1 MKIKPEKEE
10 RVVKLF
16 GSVSRARILYLLV
29 AHAGRSFYQREIMYE
44 TGLSLRPVQRE
55 LMNLLALGIIGKQMA
70 NNRVYYQINTT
81 SLLFKPLQNICN
93 LVFDEGD
100 SLSPLKR

>member
-16 GSVSRARILYLLV
+16 GSVSRARILSLLV

-44 TGLSLRPVQRE
+44 TDLSLRPVQRE

-70 NNRVYYQINTT
+70 NNRVPCCAWVLSMVSASRETT
-81 SLLFKPLQNICN
+81 NA
-93 LVFDEGD
+93 
-100 SLSPLKR
+100 